1 MENCHCSLETHQWTY
16 DLESGIGFICK
27 SYFHFALYILSNA
40 LDHKYGIFREDIL
53 SFKTYDLSF
62 CFIIDNT

>member
-1 MENCHCSLETHQWTY
+1 M
-16 DLESGIGFICK
+16 CK